1 MKYSYVISFHTK
13 EKKNFMVIDKISI
26 RDGVGFHI
34 MLERQERCH
43 VIKFIVYIST
53 DYGDNRNKKHQ
64 SSSLSFC
71 YVP

>member
-1 MKYSYVISFHTK
+1 
-13 EKKNFMVIDKISI
+13 MVIDKISI